1 LPQVFPEALSRRQ
14 SSDTAWSSAHDLEEL
29 ALTFAKRGSLV
40 LDDALQATVAQAVTR
55 SIDQAGPAFRLV
67 ARNGVHPRMMVFDK
81 PLSPAKEAVLRQ
93 QLAVAREGGLFTCI
107 FRLWEIPEPETQD
120 AAWELK
126 RFLMSEE
133 CWTWIER
140 ISAIRPMACQV
151 AGVDEY
157 RAGDYLGAH
166 SDRLVKFGRR
176 RKIAFALY
184 FGRNWE
190 PGMGGELV
198 LVRGDGEKERV
209 APLWNRLV
217 LFDVDRVDKHYSATV
232 MEDGFKKISLPGF
245 FCV

>member
-1 LPQVFPEALSRRQ
+1 M
-14 SSDTAWSSAHDLEEL
+14 WSSAHNLHEL
-29 ALTFAKRGSLV
+29 ALIFAKQGSLV
-40 LDDALQATVAQAVTR
+40 LDDALEPAAAQAVSR
-55 SIDQAGPAFRLV
+55 CIEQAAPAFRLV

-81 PLSPAKEAVLRQ
+81 PLPPAKEAVLRR
-93 QLAVAREGGLFTCI
+93 QLAVASESGLFTCI

-126 RFLMSEE
+126 RFLLSEE

-157 RAGDYLGAH
+157 RAGDYLGPH

-184 FGRNWE
+184 FGRKWE

-198 LVRGDGEKERV
+198 LVRRDGEEERV
-209 APLWNRLV
+209 APLWNPAHS
-217 LFDVDRVDKHYSATV
+217 LFGGNLLGPA
-232 MEDGFKKISLPGF
+232 
-245 FCV
+245 

>member
-1 LPQVFPEALSRRQ
+1 V
-14 SSDTAWSSAHDLEEL
+14 WSSGHDLREL
-29 ALTFAKRGSLV
+29 ALTFAKQGSLV
-40 LDDALQATVAQAVTR
+40 LDDALQAPVAEAV
-55 SIDQAGPAFRLV
+55 SCCIDRADPAFRLV

-81 PLSPAKEAVLRQ
+81 PLPPTKEAVLRQ
-93 QLAVAREGGLFTCI
+93 QLAVASESGLFTCI
-107 FRLWEIPEPETQD
+107 FRLWEVPDSGTED
-120 AAWELK
+120 AACELK

-157 RAGDYLGAH
+157 RAGDYLGPH

-176 RKIAFALY
+176 RKVAFALY
-184 FGRNWE
+184 FGKEWT

-198 LVRGDGEKERV
+198 LLRQGGGEERV

-217 LFDVDRVDKHYSATV
+217 LFDVDRIDEHYSSAVT
-232 MEDGFKKISLPGF
+232 GQAFKKISLPGF

>member
-1 LPQVFPEALSRRQ
+1 M
-14 SSDTAWSSAHDLEEL
+14 WSSAHNPHEL
-29 ALTFAKRGSLV
+29 ALTFAKQGSLV
-40 LDDALQATVAQAVTR
+40 LDDALDPAAAHAVSRCIEQAA
-55 SIDQAGPAFRLV
+55 PAFRLV

-81 PLSPAKEAVLRQ
+81 PLPPAKEAVLRR
-93 QLAVAREGGLFTCI
+93 QLAVASESGLFTCI
-107 FRLWEIPEPETQD
+107 FRLWEIPDSATED
-120 AAWELK
+120 AACELK
-126 RFLMSEE
+126 RFLMSEA

-157 RAGDYLGAH
+157 RAGDYLGPH

-184 FGRNWE
+184 FGKEWT

-198 LVRGDGEKERV
+198 LVRQDGEEERV

-217 LFDVDRVDKHYSATV
+217 LFDVDRVEEHYSSAVT
-232 MEDGFKKISLPGF
+232 GQAFKKISLPGF